1 MKICVKSMVAKKT
14 IEQNGL
20 NIINNSGKTPMEK
33 WRENTDG
40 KRESDTERNG
50 ERDYDGKRG

>member
-1 MKICVKSMVAKKT
+1 MVAKKT